1 MAQKVL
7 LFNYFLHQVAERV
20 QKQCGLEE
28 KAALLSIIFSKANI
42 FRRYASGGASQLTWS
57 CHPQY
62 AEDLFW
68 TVLLN
73 AKANG
78 EDLLR
83 YYQPRASFLF
93 GGQKQWGAPIL
104 EDADIQAVCAEIYP
118 KAAPDHE
125 LYAKVLGEETLPKID
140 HAKSVD
146 VSKLELPTPDA
157 DTAAIDRALARLCED
172 AEFIKLFG
180 IESKYDFY
188 GRSLAHKYYATH
200 YATLIPAV

>member
-1 MAQKVL
+1 MATKVL
-7 LFNYFLHQVAERV
+7 LFNYFLHQASEHV

-42 FRRYASGGASQLTWS
+42 FRRYASGGSSQLIWS

-62 AEDLFW
+62 AEDLYW
-68 TVLLN
+68 IVLLN

-78 EDLLR
+78 EDLLK

-93 GGQKQWGAPIL
+93 GGQRQWGSPIL
-104 EDADIQAVCAEIYP
+104 EDADIQAAGAEIYP
-118 KAAPDHE
+118 KATPDHE
-125 LYAKVLGEETLPKID
+125 LYAKVLGEEILPKID

-146 VSKLELPTPDA
+146 VSKLELPSPDT
-157 DTAAIDRALARLCED
+157 DTATIDRALARLCKD

-180 IESKYDFY
+180 IENKYDFY